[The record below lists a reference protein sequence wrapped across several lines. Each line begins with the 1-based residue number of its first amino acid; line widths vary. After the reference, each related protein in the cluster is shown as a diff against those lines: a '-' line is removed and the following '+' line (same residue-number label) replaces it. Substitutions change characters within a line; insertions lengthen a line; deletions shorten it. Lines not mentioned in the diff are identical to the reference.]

1 MKKSN
6 HVKHFKI
13 MIARDKD
20 VGSKT
25 HMSEAET
32 LECMMILAQI
42 ALLVKIVVT
51 RILNVGPLNVMENI
65 VTGGL
70 MEDA

>member
-1 MKKSN
+1 MKL
-6 HVKHFKI
+6 FKI

-20 VGSKT
+20 VGTART

-32 LECMMILAQI
+32 LECIMIQVQI
-42 ALLVKIVVT
+42 VLLVKIVAT
-51 RILNVGPLNVMENI
+51 RILNVEPLNVMENI
-65 VTGGL
+65 ATGGL

>member
-1 MKKSN
+1 
-6 HVKHFKI
+6 

-25 HMSEAET
+25 HMSEAEM
-32 LECMMILAQI
+32 LECMMIQAQI
-42 ALLVKIVVT
+42 ALLVKIVAT
-51 RILNVGPLNVMENI
+51 RILNVEPLNVMVNI
-65 VTGGL
+65 ATGGL